1 MFINYDFIE
10 KNSIEFREY
19 QINIAGSSSK
29 ENTLLVLPT
38 GLGKT
43 IVALILIAKKLKTEN
58 SDNKILFLAP
68 TKPLVTQHA
77 QFLRQ
82 FLTIDEE
89 SIVIF
94 TGEISPIER
103 KKLWSKSKI
112 IISTPQVIENDLI
125 SKRINLKDVS
135 FIIFDEAH
143 HAVGKYSYVFI
154 SEMYKKN
161 RKDGYILGMTASPG
175 NDISKIK
182 DLQHNQFP
190 ESF

>member
-43 IVALILIAKKLKTEN
+43 IVAMILIAKKLKTES

-68 TKPLVTQHA
+68 TKPLVIQHA
-77 QFLRQ
+77 EFLRQ

-89 SIVIF
+89 SVVIF
-94 TGEISPIER
+94 TGEISPVER

-112 IISTPQVIENDLI
+112 IISTPQVI
-125 SKRINLKDVS
+125 
-135 FIIFDEAH
+135 
-143 HAVGKYSYVFI
+143 
-154 SEMYKKN
+154 
-161 RKDGYILGMTASPG
+161 
-175 NDISKIK
+175 
-182 DLQHNQFP
+182 
-190 ESF
+190 